1 MLFILVAL
9 KAKTSKLY
17 SGNSNGRG
25 RLSTIDLLV
34 LTSLDKLLLR
44 FKKLNFFTEQVTL
57 FGRSTVL
64 SFPLDLEFLALII
77 PYFT

>member
-17 SGNSNGRG
+17 SGNSNGKG

-34 LTSLDKLLLR
+34 LTTLDKLLLR
-44 FKKLNFFTEQVTL
+44 FKKFLQNKLPYLGGQL
-57 FGRSTVL
+57 YL
-64 SFPLDLEFLALII
+64 AFP
-77 PYFT
+77 